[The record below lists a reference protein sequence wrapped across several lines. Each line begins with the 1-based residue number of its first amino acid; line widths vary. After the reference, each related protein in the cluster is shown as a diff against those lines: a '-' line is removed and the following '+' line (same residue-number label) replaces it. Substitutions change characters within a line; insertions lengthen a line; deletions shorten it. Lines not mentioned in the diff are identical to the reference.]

1 MPTSG
6 WWDFDVKAT
15 IVSLEG
21 AMFGQE
27 FVELRPGTND
37 QLALAARYLS
47 QVIPRGLEA
56 CDSSDGSRLFL
67 LHARKRGL
75 KLLPFKVV

>member
-1 MPTSG
+1 MPTSS
-6 WWDFDVKAT
+6 WWDFDIEAT

-37 QLALAARYLS
+37 QLALAARYLG
-47 QVIPRGLEA
+47 QVIPRSLEA
-56 CDSSDGSRLFL
+56 CNSSESSSLFL
-67 LHARKRGL
+67 LHERKRRL

>member
-1 MPTSG
+1 MPTLG
-6 WWDFDVKAT
+6 WWDFDIEAT

-27 FVELRPGTND
+27 FMELCPGTND
-37 QLALAARYLS
+37 QLALAARYLD
-47 QVIPRGLEA
+47 QVIPRSLEA
-56 CDSSDGSRLFL
+56 CNSGGSSRLFL